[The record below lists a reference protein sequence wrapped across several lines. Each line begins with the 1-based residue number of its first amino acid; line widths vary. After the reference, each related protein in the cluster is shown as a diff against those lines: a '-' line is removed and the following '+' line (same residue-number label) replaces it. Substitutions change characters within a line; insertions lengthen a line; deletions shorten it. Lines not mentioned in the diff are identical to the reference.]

1 MQWLIEDCFRRGDS
15 FELDSTILCRRLLRL
30 NMAAIHT
37 TSISITNV
45 LLDLCTL
52 PDASVVVEGLRE
64 ECKRVLSAH
73 EGVWSKAAIGELHR
87 VDSTIKE
94 SMRLR
99 SFGLIGTNRVVSVPW
114 PNVSAQNRRDMHET

>member
-1 MQWLIEDCFRRGDS
+1 
-15 FELDSTILCRRLLRL
+15 
-30 NMAAIHT
+30 MAAIHT

-52 PDASVVVEGLRE
+52 PDASSVVE
-64 ECKRVLSAH
+64 
-73 EGVWSKAAIGELHR
+73 AIGELHR

-99 SFGLIGTNRVVSVPW
+99 SFGLIGTNRVVTYENGIRFGDGTPIPAGVRIATPID
-114 PNVSAQNRRDMHET
+114 AIYRDSQFY